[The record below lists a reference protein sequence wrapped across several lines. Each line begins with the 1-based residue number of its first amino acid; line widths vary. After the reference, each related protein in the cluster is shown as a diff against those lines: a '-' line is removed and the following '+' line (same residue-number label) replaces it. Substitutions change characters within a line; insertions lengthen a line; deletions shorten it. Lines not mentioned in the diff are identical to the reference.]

1 MLTSATPL
9 GCIQHV
15 SLRHISWI
23 RKRPKCRDARAIPLN
38 SGNHPSARAAPVE
51 WLLTPI
57 DSGQHPFLSYRTE
70 KRRLNARDAYC
81 KQRMRAPQEAVRAK
95 HERELLS
102 DT

>member
-1 MLTSATPL
+1 MS
-9 GCIQHV
+9 G
-15 SLRHISWI
+15 R
-23 RKRPKCRDARAIPLN
+23 ARNPPEFKQP
-38 SGNHPSARAAPVE
+38 PSARAAPVE

-57 DSGQHPFLSYRTE
+57 NSFLSYRIE